1 MRRRSFH
8 AASAVLVGASL
19 ALSGCSL
26 VGSSTPSSST
36 PVPPSVTRAPTP
48 TLAKFYSQK
57 IAWKDCDGVQC
68 AKLTVPLDYA
78 NPTGAT
84 IQLAIDRVPATGS
97 RKGSLVV
104 NPGGPG
110 GSGYDYAAAA
120 DQIVTGSIRKAYDV
134 VGFDPR
140 GVQRSDPIEC
150 VSGSQ
155 LDSILGSDPTPD
167 DAAEVA
173 AATATAKGFGAAC
186 KANAGPLLGHVSTVE
201 VARDLDVLRAALGS
215 PKLDYLGK
223 SYGTLIGSTYAGL
236 FPHNVGRMVLDGVVP
251 PDLTSEQVA
260 QGQAGGFELATRS
273 YVANCVSSGDCPLGS
288 SVDAGMARIRSFLKQ
303 VDAQPLPVSG
313 QGDVKQLTEG
323 WASLGIAEAM
333 YDKGSWSTLTKA
345 MKQAFDGKGDRL
357 MALAD
362 QYADRSSDGTYD
374 GNIMQVGNAVNCLDQ
389 PSSTSASTYEADVTS
404 FSKSAPT
411 WGPFLA
417 WSGLTCAEWP
427 IKATGTA
434 HRISAA
440 GSGPVLVVGTT
451 RDPATPYAWS
461 QRLASELSNGH
472 LLTYDGDG
480 HTAYGQSGC
489 VDDTVDA
496 YLLKGTVPTEGKRC

>member
-1 MRRRSFH
+1 MTRRPAY
-8 AASAVLVGASL
+8 AASVFLVGASL
-19 ALSGCSL
+19 ALSGCSVL
-26 VGSSTPSSST
+26 GSSAPSPTT
-36 PVPPSVTRAPTP
+36 PVPPSVTSPPTP
-48 TLAKFYSQK
+48 SLAKFYSQK
-57 IAWKDCDGVQC
+57 ISWDDCGPVRC

-78 NPTGAT
+78 NPGGAT
-84 IQLAIDRVPATGS
+84 IQLAIDKVPATGS
-97 RKGSLVV
+97 RKGSLIV

-120 DQIVTGSIRKAYDV
+120 DQIVTGSIRKSYDV

-140 GVQRSDPIEC
+140 GVQRSDPIQC
-150 VSGSQ
+150 VGDAQ
-155 LDSILGSDPTPD
+155 LDGILGSDPTPD
-167 DAAEVA
+167 TPSEVTAAVA
-173 AATATAKGFGAAC
+173 LAKGFGAAC
-186 KANAGPLLGHVSTVE
+186 KKNAGPLLGHVSTVE
-201 VARDLDVLRAALGS
+201 VARDVDVLRAALGS

-236 FPHNVGRMVLDGVVP
+236 FPRNVGRMVLDGVVP

-273 YVANCVSSGDCPLGS
+273 YVANCVSSGGCPLGS
-288 SVDAGMARIRSFLKQ
+288 TVDAGMARIRSFLKQ

-313 QGDVKQLTEG
+313 ESDVKKLTEG

-333 YDKGSWSTLTKA
+333 YTKQSWPTLTKA
-345 MKQAFDGKGDRL
+345 MKQAFGGKGDQL

-362 QYADRSSDGTYD
+362 QYADRSSDGSYQ

-389 PSSTSASTYEADVTS
+389 PSSSSTATYEADVTS

-417 WSGLTCAEWP
+417 WSGLTCAQWP

-440 GSGPVLVVGTT
+440 GSGPILVVGTT

-461 QRLASELSNGH
+461 QRLATELSNGH

-496 YLLKGTVPTEGKRC
+496 YLLNGSVPANGKRC